1 MQSKTH
7 VYETIIE
14 MLEHQM
20 GKLRQGSM
28 EKQGPEDELTTKKR
42 DNKGV

>member
-14 MLEHQM
+14 RLEYGM
-20 GKLRQGSM
+20 GKTRKHS
-28 EKQGPEDELTTKKR
+28 EAR
-42 DNKGV
+42 AIR